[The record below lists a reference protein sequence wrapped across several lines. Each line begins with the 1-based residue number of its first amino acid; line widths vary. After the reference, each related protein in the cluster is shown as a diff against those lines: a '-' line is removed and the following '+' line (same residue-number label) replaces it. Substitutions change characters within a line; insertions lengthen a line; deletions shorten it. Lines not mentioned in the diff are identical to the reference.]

1 MSHSTTSI
9 AELPQNNGQ
18 SQPVVQSM
26 QTNQMIYEPEQKVPV
41 STQQIS
47 NEFYG
52 NVSAQP
58 QYPPN
63 QGGDDRLNYQ
73 PINAHPN
80 PYGNQQKVPDGLP
93 LPEASPQ
100 RNQQQL
106 QQQQYTV
113 ENMPQQTLPSRDIP
127 INTLDYQ
134 QDHEI
139 KPNHVPTV
147 KLTSDYIR
155 DYEKANEEELKLHRQ
170 QKYRQETAH
179 DTISE
184 LQIPILITVLYFIF
198 QMPIVTTLMRKYL
211 SFANLYNE
219 DGNFNIIGLL
229 FKSLLF
235 GSLYYFMQTTATK
248 ISSI

>member
-1 MSHSTTSI
+1 MSQSTTSI
-9 AELPQNNGQ
+9 TELPQNNGQ
-18 SQPVVQSM
+18 SHAVAPSM
-26 QTNQMIYEPEQKVPV
+26 QTNQMIYEPEQRAPV

-52 NVSAQP
+52 NVSGQA
-58 QYPPN
+58 QYP
-63 QGGDDRLNYQ
+63 QGQGQGMPGDDQLNYQ
-73 PINAHPN
+73 PMNVHPN
-80 PYGNQQKVPDGLP
+80 PYGSQQGTPEGLP

-100 RNQQQL
+100 RNQQQ
-106 QQQQYTV
+106 YTV
-113 ENMPQQTLPSRDIP
+113 ENIPQQTLPSRDIP

-134 QDHEI
+134 QDNEI

-155 DYEKANEEELKLHRQ
+155 DYERANEEELKLHRQ

-235 GSLYYFMQTTATK
+235 GSLYYSMQTVSTK